1 MADVSVLESKAQDDG
16 RTSTTSDEVYEK
28 LRLAI
33 VTGEIRPNAPLIEL
47 DLANALKVSRTPIR
61 ESLQRLAADQ
71 LVVPRK
77 RGWAV
82 KEYSA
87 QEIQESYEVRAA
99 LEGYAARLAATRASD
114 DEIAAITGIQRLR
127 DAETNPTREFR
138 VRTNRQFHDGIIKAA
153 RNDRLA
159 EAIYRSGRFYFNE
172 RIAATTSREDFAAN
186 QSDHARIV
194 LALQSRDPAGAE
206 EAMRSHILNTFTA
219 FLRVGGR

>member
-33 VTGEIRPNAPLIEL
+33 VTGEIRPNAPLIEV
-47 DLANALKVSRTPIR
+47 DLANALNVSRTPIR

-114 DEIAAITGIQRLR
+114 
-127 DAETNPTREFR
+127 
-138 VRTNRQFHDGIIKAA
+138 RQFHDGIIKAA

-172 RIAATTSREDFAAN
+172 RIAAITSREDFAAN

-194 LALQSRDPAGAE
+194 HALQSRDPAGAE

>member
-33 VTGEIRPNAPLIEL
+33 VTGEIRPNAPLIEV
-47 DLANALKVSRTPIR
+47 DLANALNVSRTPIR

-99 LEGYAARLAATRASD
+99 LEGYAARLATTRASD
-114 DEIAAITGIQRLR
+114 DEIAAITEIQRLR

-172 RIAATTSREDFAAN
+172 RIAAITSREDFAAN

>member
-33 VTGEIRPNAPLIEL
+33 VTGEIRPNAPLIEV
-47 DLANALKVSRTPIR
+47 DLANALNVSRTPIR

-114 DEIAAITGIQRLR
+114 GEIAAITGIQRLR

-172 RIAATTSREDFAAN
+172 RIAAITSREDFAAN

>member
-33 VTGEIRPNAPLIEL
+33 VTGEIRPNAPLIEV

-114 DEIAAITGIQRLR
+114 DEIAAITEIQRLR

-153 RNDRLA
+153 RNEPST
-159 EAIYRSGRFYFNE
+159 EADGSISTSASRRPPREKTSPQISPTTHASCLRCNRATPPGQKRPCAHIY
-172 RIAATTSREDFAAN
+172 
-186 QSDHARIV
+186 
-194 LALQSRDPAGAE
+194 
-206 EAMRSHILNTFTA
+206 
-219 FLRVGGR
+219 

>member
-47 DLANALKVSRTPIR
+47 DLANALNVSRTPIR

-114 DEIAAITGIQRLR
+114 DEIVAITEIQRLR

-172 RIAATTSREDFAAN
+172 RIAAITSREDFAAN

-194 LALQSRDPAGAE
+194 LALQSRDPARAE

>member
-16 RTSTTSDEVYEK
+16 RTSRTSDEVYEK

-33 VTGEIRPNAPLIEL
+33 VTGEIRPNAPLIEV
-47 DLANALKVSRTPIR
+47 DLANALNVSRTPIR

-114 DEIAAITGIQRLR
+114 DEIAAITEIQRLR

-172 RIAATTSREDFAAN
+172 RIAAITSREDFAAN

>member
-33 VTGEIRPNAPLIEL
+33 VTGEIRPNAPLIEV

-114 DEIAAITGIQRLR
+114 DEIAAITEIQRLR

-172 RIAATTSREDFAAN
+172 RIAAITSREDFAAN

-194 LALQSRDPAGAE
+194 LALQSRDPARAE

>member
-114 DEIAAITGIQRLR
+114 DEIAAITEIQRLR

-172 RIAATTSREDFAAN
+172 RIAAITSREDFAAN

>member
-114 DEIAAITGIQRLR
+114 GEIAAITGIQRLR

-172 RIAATTSREDFAAN
+172 RIAAITSREDFAAN

>member
-33 VTGEIRPNAPLIEL
+33 VTGEIRPNAPLIEV
-47 DLANALKVSRTPIR
+47 DLANALNVSRTPIR

-114 DEIAAITGIQRLR
+114 GEIAAITGIQRLR

-138 VRTNRQFHDGIIKAA
+138 VSTNRQFHDGIIKAA

-172 RIAATTSREDFAAN
+172 RIAAITSREDFAAN

>member
-33 VTGEIRPNAPLIEL
+33 VTGEIRPNAPLIEV
-47 DLANALKVSRTPIR
+47 DLANALNVSRTPIR

-114 DEIAAITGIQRLR
+114 GEIAA
-127 DAETNPTREFR
+127 
-138 VRTNRQFHDGIIKAA
+138 
-153 RNDRLA
+153 
-159 EAIYRSGRFYFNE
+159 
-172 RIAATTSREDFAAN
+172 
-186 QSDHARIV
+186 
-194 LALQSRDPAGAE
+194 
-206 EAMRSHILNTFTA
+206 MRSLK
-219 FLRVGGR
+219 

>member
-33 VTGEIRPNAPLIEL
+33 VTGEIRPNAPLIEV
-47 DLANALKVSRTPIR
+47 DLANALNVSRTPIR

-114 DEIAAITGIQRLR
+114 DEIAAITEIQRLR

-172 RIAATTSREDFAAN
+172 RIAAITSREDFAAN

-194 LALQSRDPAGAE
+194 LALQSRDPARAE

>member
-33 VTGEIRPNAPLIEL
+33 VTGEIRPNAPLIEV
-47 DLANALKVSRTPIR
+47 DLANALNVSRTPIR

-114 DEIAAITGIQRLR
+114 DEIAAITEIQRLR

-172 RIAATTSREDFAAN
+172 RIAAITSREDFAAN

-219 FLRVGGR
+219 FLRVGGH

>member
-1 MADVSVLESKAQDDG
+1 MADVSVLESKARDDG

-33 VTGEIRPNAPLIEL
+33 VTGEIRPNAPLIEV
-47 DLANALKVSRTPIR
+47 DLANALNVSRTPIR

-114 DEIAAITGIQRLR
+114 DEIAAITEIQRLR

-172 RIAATTSREDFAAN
+172 RIAAITSREDFAAN

>member
-1 MADVSVLESKAQDDG
+1 VVAKH
-16 RTSTTSDEVYEK
+16 
-28 LRLAI
+28 
-33 VTGEIRPNAPLIEL
+33 
-47 DLANALKVSRTPIR
+47 RTPIR

-114 DEIAAITGIQRLR
+114 DEIAAITEIQRLR
-127 DAETNPTREFR
+127 DAETNPTHEFR

-172 RIAATTSREDFAAN
+172 RIAAITSREDFAAN

>member
-33 VTGEIRPNAPLIEL
+33 VTGEIRPNAPLIEV

-114 DEIAAITGIQRLR
+114 GEIAAITGIQRLR

>member
-99 LEGYAARLAATRASD
+99 LEGYAARLATTRASD
-114 DEIAAITGIQRLR
+114 DEIAAITEIQRLR

-172 RIAATTSREDFAAN
+172 RIAAITSREDFAAN

>member
-33 VTGEIRPNAPLIEL
+33 VTGEIRPNAPLIEV

-114 DEIAAITGIQRLR
+114 DEIAAITEIQRLR

-172 RIAATTSREDFAAN
+172 RIAAITSREDFAAN

>member
-33 VTGEIRPNAPLIEL
+33 VTGEIRPNAPLIEV
-47 DLANALKVSRTPIR
+47 DLANALNVSRTPIR

-114 DEIAAITGIQRLR
+114 DEIAAITEIQRLR

-172 RIAATTSREDFAAN
+172 RIAAITSREDFAAN